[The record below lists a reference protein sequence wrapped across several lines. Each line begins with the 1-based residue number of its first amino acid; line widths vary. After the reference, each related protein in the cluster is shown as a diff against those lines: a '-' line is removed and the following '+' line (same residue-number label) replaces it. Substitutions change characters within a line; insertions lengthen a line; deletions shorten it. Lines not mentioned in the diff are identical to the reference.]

1 MDSQELDE
9 ILWRHLSSLP
19 YFRGFLRAIE
29 DRFFQEITI
38 EAPVLDLGSGDGH
51 FAAAAFKEKLDV
63 GMDPWVAPT
72 LEARR
77 RQAYRSLVLAEGGH
91 IPFRSQSF
99 NTVTSVSVMEHIQDV
114 EPVLEEV
121 MRVLTPGG
129 RFVFC
134 VPNHR
139 FPQALSGR
147 KFLTKIG
154 LPRLGRA
161 YSRFFNRIARHAHTD
176 APEIWK
182 DRLTRADFVLEQSW
196 DYFPPDALRVLEWGH
211 PLGLPSLF
219 SKKLFGRWVLIPTRW
234 NLAVPWHWTR
244 KFMDNPRSA
253 EGVCS
258 FFIARRPA

>member
-99 NTVTSVSVMEHIQDV
+99 NTVTSVSVMEHIQEL

-121 MRVLTPGG
+121 MRVLTPGK
-129 RFVFC
+129 VC
-134 VPNHR
+134 VLCSQSPFSPSPER
-139 FPQALSGR
+139 A
-147 KFLTKIG
+147 KI
-154 LPRLGRA
+154 PDE
-161 YSRFFNRIARHAHTD
+161 N
-176 APEIWK
+176 
-182 DRLTRADFVLEQSW
+182 RLTTSGQ
-196 DYFPPDALRVLEWGH
+196 
-211 PLGLPSLF
+211 GLQSLF
-219 SKKLFGRWVLIPTRW
+219 QPHCAPCAYGRSGNMERTADPGGFCT
-234 NLAVPWHWTR
+234 
-244 KFMDNPRSA
+244 
-253 EGVCS
+253 
-258 FFIARRPA
+258 